1 MRRLLA
7 YLLLACAL
15 FVSWKSFARAA
26 HETVLLHTGTVENR
40 DYFATLWVVE
50 DEGRLW
56 IRAETRQRRWLP
68 AVLARPEV
76 ELRRAGQTRLYEAQP
91 MDDAQAIAYV
101 NALFREKSGLAAR
114 LRELTSERDPLPIR
128 LDPR

>member
-15 FVSWKSFARAA
+15 FVSWKSFAQAA
-26 HETVLLHTGTVENR
+26 QETVLLHTGTFENE
-40 DYFATLWVVE
+40 DHFATLWVVE

-76 ELRRAGQTRLYEAQP
+76 ELRRDGQTRRYEALP
-91 MDDAQAIAYV
+91 MDNPDSIAYV
-101 NALFREKSGLAAR
+101 NALFREKYGLADR
-114 LRELTSERDPLPIR
+114 VRELTTDRDPLPIR